1 MKTLVI
7 GAGMAGLS
15 AARAIHDAGHDV
27 TVLEAKDRLGGRT
40 FTNSDI
46 APFPVEFGAEF
57 IHGDKVITW
66 DVIKQAGLTTA
77 QWHKQDDA
85 IVQLEPEHAT
95 QFGEPHITMK
105 DAQVRLADFDVTRT
119 WGLPDETVNAG
130 ESWHDYLTRLG
141 FTDSQMRYVER
152 SFANSVSDSSTRFD
166 AEEALTSALNETD
179 GRKDFRVL
187 EGYKT
192 LVNFVADGLDVRL
205 SHPVTR
211 INWHANNSH
220 ANNSH
225 AKSVTVQTQQDT
237 FTADNVIIAVP
248 LGVLKAGSIRFAP
261 ALPAGKLE
269 ALNHLRMGIVIKLVY
284 VFAEAILPDTT
295 SAVYSRENPPMWW
308 TSNYG
313 RPAQQQQVWTAFAS
327 GDWARELLANA
338 HEHGTD
344 TMMLK
349 ALKSLEQ
356 ATGKTLPAPKT
367 MRLVNWL
374 ADPYTQGGYS
384 YPTPGHASARQDLA
398 QATPPLFWAG
408 EATAPWHQTATVHGA
423 IVSGRRA
430 AAEVLASRP
439 TAVS

>member
-1 MKTLVI
+1 MFMKTLVI

-15 AARAIHDAGHDV
+15 AARVIDDAGHDV
-27 TVLEAKDRLGGRT
+27 TVIEAKDRLGGRT

-66 DVIKQAGLTTA
+66 ELIKRAELNTA

-85 IVQLEPEHAT
+85 LVQLEPEQAT
-95 QFGEPHITMK
+95 QLGEAHLTMK
-105 DAQVRLADFDVTRT
+105 DAQARLADFEVTRT
-119 WGLPDETVNAG
+119 WGLPDEAVNKG
-130 ESWHDYLTRLG
+130 ESWHDYLTRVG

-152 SFANSVSDSSTRFD
+152 SFANSVSDSSARFD
-166 AEEALTSALNETD
+166 AEEALASALNETD
-179 GRKDFRVL
+179 GRMDFRIL

-192 LVNFVADGLDVRL
+192 LVNFVAEGLDIRL
-205 SHPVTR
+205 NQPVQR
-211 INWHANNSH
+211 IEWQTASKQ
-220 ANNSH
+220 AE
-225 AKSVTVQTQQDT
+225 SVTVHTHNDILS
-237 FTADNVIIAVP
+237 ADNVVIAVP
-248 LGVLKAGSIRFAP
+248 LGVLKAGSMRFVP
-261 ALPAGKLE
+261 ELPEVKLE

-284 VFAEAILPDTT
+284 VFSEAILPDTT
-295 SAVYSRENPPMWW
+295 SAVYSRQNPPMWW

-313 RPAQQQQVWTAFAS
+313 RAPQQQQVWTAFAS

-338 HEHGTD
+338 HEQGTD
-344 TMMLK
+344 TMMLD

-356 ATGKTLPAPKT
+356 ATGKTLPTPTT

-384 YPTPGHASARQDLA
+384 YATPGHASARQDLA

-430 AAEVLASRP
+430 AQEVLASRP
-439 TAVS
+439 AEVS

>member
-15 AARAIHDAGHDV
+15 AARVIDDAGHDV
-27 TVLEAKDRLGGRT
+27 TVIEAKDRLGGRT

-66 DVIKQAGLTTA
+66 ELIKRAGLNTA

-85 IVQLEPEHAT
+85 LVQLEPEQAT
-95 QFGEPHITMK
+95 QLGEAHLTMK
-105 DAQVRLADFDVTRT
+105 DAQARLADFEVTRT
-119 WGLPDETVNAG
+119 WGLPDEAVNKG
-130 ESWHDYLTRLG
+130 ESWHDYLTRVG

-152 SFANSVSDSSTRFD
+152 SFANSVSDSSARFD
-166 AEEALTSALNETD
+166 AEEALASVLNETD
-179 GRKDFRVL
+179 GRMDFRIL

-192 LVNFVADGLDVRL
+192 LVNFVADGLDVR
-205 SHPVTR
+205 SGQPVTR
-211 INWHANNSH
+211 IDWQAN
-220 ANNSH
+220 
-225 AKSVTVQTQQDT
+225 SVTVQTQQDT
-237 FTADNVIIAVP
+237 FIADNIIIAVP

-261 ALPAGKLE
+261 ALPAKKLE
-269 ALNHLRMGIVIKLVY
+269 ALRHLNMGIVIKLVY
-284 VFAEAILPDTT
+284 VFSEAILPDTT
-295 SAVYSRENPPMWW
+295 SAVYSRQNPPMWW

-313 RPAQQQQVWTAFAS
+313 RAPQQQQVWTAFAS
-327 GDWARELLANA
+327 GDWARQLLAQA
-338 HEHGTD
+338 HEQGTE
-344 TMMLK
+344 TMMLD
-349 ALKSLEQ
+349 ALKSLEH
-356 ATGKTLPAPKT
+356 ATNQTLPTPKT

-384 YPTPGHASARQDLA
+384 YATPGHASARQDLA

-430 AAEVLASRP
+430 AEEVLASLP
-439 TAVS
+439 VKVS